1 MLIERRTRDPI
12 DFPGNREHPPRSRPA
27 TPATET
33 TSISCSVL
41 HFPALLSYTVVT
53 LDPVHKTS
61 QRRQRLQGQ
70 HECNGGELEADWAAA
85 GWMPRVN
92 HPMLNIGMQE
102 VRSGVVVL
110 SSGVDLRRADG
121 LTNEIVTRLVGQR
134 S

>member
-1 MLIERRTRDPI
+1 MPLTLPKTGDIHS
-12 DFPGNREHPPRSRPA
+12 GSHPVL
-27 TPATET
+27 PATET
-33 TSISCSVL
+33 TSISCPDL
-41 HFPALLSYTVVT
+41 HFPALLRYTVVT

-61 QRRQRLQGQ
+61 QRSQRLQGQ

-85 GWMPRVN
+85 GWMQRVN

-110 SSGVDLRRADG
+110 SGGVDLRRADG